1 MESHCSNGYY
11 VKEWVILC
19 QGVISTA
26 LKMSDYI
33 TFNLRAS
40 RLLVESQQL
49 T

>member
-1 MESHCSNGYY
+1 MESHCCNGYY

-19 QGVISTA
+19 QGVISA
-26 LKMSDYI
+26 ASKMSDYI

-40 RLLVESQQL
+40 RLVVESQQL